1 MITLEGT
8 REERTNEQARTRIPM
23 NAAQVRHCIDQMER
37 ETKSKRA
44 RVGMAELAIK
54 RAFATQEAKDVW
66 REYHNL
72 LTRGSKGL

>member
-1 MITLEGT
+1 MIYLKGT
-8 REERTNEQARTRIPM
+8 REERTNAQARARIPM

-54 RAFATQEAKDVW
+54 RAFCTDEARNVW
-66 REYHNL
+66 REYLRL
-72 LTRGSKGL
+72 LSA